1 MLFATT
7 LGEHLFNLMF
17 ALFLLLFFV
26 VKILTALDDD
36 GEIKKTAS
44 QGVASWITRWLK

>member
-7 LGEHLFNLMF
+7 LGEHFFNLML
-17 ALFLLLFFV
+17 AMFLLLFFAF
-26 VKILTALDDD
+26 KILTALDDD

-44 QGVASWITRWLK
+44 QGLASWITRWLK